1 MNDRT
6 AEKEREIQKE
16 QKPSFHHLLRLFL
29 YVFRATKGISCIYLG
44 LFVLLSFL
52 RPLIAEIWGRYISV
66 VENAGNR
73 VTEAALML
81 VLYWGISFA
90 ADLLESYLAPE
101 GGGDFEQLDMIQAN
115 RQQELFKVH
124 LLKKVNSVSPEY
136 LEAPVMKDRMRQ
148 VFDFAVLGV
157 GAYFI
162 ADALKAELVPGD
174 IVVRSGNEEITALQ
188 NVTGEQ
194 RKNGSKAC
202 GGHFEIEAVADE
214 FPVIRMDKG
223 IVLEASQDPYGA
235 MYYTVYNEDFSEL
248 YYRSERFA
256 YPENDGTYYVVIDT
270 AWGDKNHYFS
280 TEHGFTL
287 VIENDN

>member
-1 MNDRT
+1 MLKMQRP
-6 AEKEREIQKE
+6 K
-16 QKPSFHHLLRLFL
+16 SF
-29 YVFRATKGISCIYLG
+29 KD
-44 LFVLLSFL
+44 
-52 RPLIAEIWGRYISV
+52 
-66 VENAGNR
+66 
-73 VTEAALML
+73 L
-81 VLYWGISFA
+81 VLGI
-90 ADLLESYLAPE
+90 L
-101 GGGDFEQLDMIQAN
+101 I
-115 RQQELFKVH
+115 V
-124 LLKKVNSVSPEY
+124 
-136 LEAPVMKDRMRQ
+136 
-148 VFDFAVLGV
+148 AVLGV

-162 ADALKAELVPGD
+162 ADALKAELVPGN
-174 IVVRSGNEEITALQ
+174 IAVRSGDEEITALQ

-194 RKNGSKAC
+194 SKNGSKAC
-202 GGHFEIEAVADE
+202 GGRFEIEKVADE

-287 VIENDN
+287 VIGNDN

>member
-1 MNDRT
+1 M
-6 AEKEREIQKE
+6 
-16 QKPSFHHLLRLFL
+16 
-29 YVFRATKGISCIYLG
+29 
-44 LFVLLSFL
+44 
-52 RPLIAEIWGRYISV
+52 
-66 VENAGNR
+66 
-73 VTEAALML
+73 
-81 VLYWGISFA
+81 
-90 ADLLESYLAPE
+90 
-101 GGGDFEQLDMIQAN
+101 
-115 RQQELFKVH
+115 
-124 LLKKVNSVSPEY
+124 
-136 LEAPVMKDRMRQ
+136 
-148 VFDFAVLGV
+148 
-157 GAYFI
+157 
-162 ADALKAELVPGD
+162 
-174 IVVRSGNEEITALQ
+174 TALQ

-202 GGHFEIEAVADE
+202 GGHFEIEEVADE

-287 VIENDN
+287 VIENSN

>member
-1 MNDRT
+1 MQEMLKITGIRKSFSTLDVLKGVDLT
-6 AEKEREIQKE
+6 VHKGEVVSLIG
-16 QKPSFHHLLRLFL
+16 PSGSGKTTLLRCANFLDQAEDGTMVLDGQTYHLGHVRRTEMYEVRRHTAFVFQNYNLFL
-29 YVFRATKGISCIYLG
+29 NK
-44 LFVLLSFL
+44 
-52 RPLIAEIWGRYISV
+52 
-66 VENAGNR
+66 
-73 VTEAALML
+73 
-81 VLYWGISFA
+81 
-90 ADLLESYLAPE
+90 
-101 GGGDFEQLDMIQAN
+101 
-115 RQQELFKVH
+115 
-124 LLKKVNSVSPEY
+124 
-136 LEAPVMKDRMRQ
+136 
-148 VFDFAVLGV
+148 
-157 GAYFI
+157 
-162 ADALKAELVPGD
+162 
-174 IVVRSGNEEITALQ
+174 TALQ

-202 GGHFEIEAVADE
+202 RGHFEIEAVADE

-287 VIENDN
+287 VIENSN

>member
-1 MNDRT
+1 MLKMQRP
-6 AEKEREIQKE
+6 K
-16 QKPSFHHLLRLFL
+16 SF
-29 YVFRATKGISCIYLG
+29 KD
-44 LFVLLSFL
+44 
-52 RPLIAEIWGRYISV
+52 
-66 VENAGNR
+66 
-73 VTEAALML
+73 L
-81 VLYWGISFA
+81 VLGI
-90 ADLLESYLAPE
+90 L
-101 GGGDFEQLDMIQAN
+101 II
-115 RQQELFKVH
+115 
-124 LLKKVNSVSPEY
+124 
-136 LEAPVMKDRMRQ
+136 
-148 VFDFAVLGV
+148 AVLGV

-194 RKNGSKAC
+194 SKNGSKAC
-202 GGHFEIEAVADE
+202 GVHFEIEEVADE
-214 FPVIRMDKG
+214 FPVIYMDKG

-256 YPENDGTYYVVIDT
+256 YPESDGTYYVVIDT

-287 VIENDN
+287 VIENNN

>member
-1 MNDRT
+1 MQEMLKITGIRKSFSTLDVLKGVDLT
-6 AEKEREIQKE
+6 VHKGEVVSLIG
-16 QKPSFHHLLRLFL
+16 PSGSGKTTLLRCANFLDQAEDGTMVLDGQTYHLGHVRRTEMYEARRHTAFVFQNYNLFL
-29 YVFRATKGISCIYLG
+29 NK
-44 LFVLLSFL
+44 
-52 RPLIAEIWGRYISV
+52 
-66 VENAGNR
+66 
-73 VTEAALML
+73 
-81 VLYWGISFA
+81 
-90 ADLLESYLAPE
+90 
-101 GGGDFEQLDMIQAN
+101 
-115 RQQELFKVH
+115 
-124 LLKKVNSVSPEY
+124 
-136 LEAPVMKDRMRQ
+136 
-148 VFDFAVLGV
+148 
-157 GAYFI
+157 
-162 ADALKAELVPGD
+162 
-174 IVVRSGNEEITALQ
+174 TALQ

-248 YYRSERFA
+248 YCRSERFA

>member
-1 MNDRT
+1 MVLDGQTYHLGHVRRTEMYEARRRT
-6 AEKEREIQKE
+6 AFVFQNYN
-16 QKPSFHHLLRLFL
+16 LFL
-29 YVFRATKGISCIYLG
+29 NK
-44 LFVLLSFL
+44 
-52 RPLIAEIWGRYISV
+52 
-66 VENAGNR
+66 
-73 VTEAALML
+73 
-81 VLYWGISFA
+81 
-90 ADLLESYLAPE
+90 
-101 GGGDFEQLDMIQAN
+101 
-115 RQQELFKVH
+115 
-124 LLKKVNSVSPEY
+124 
-136 LEAPVMKDRMRQ
+136 
-148 VFDFAVLGV
+148 
-157 GAYFI
+157 
-162 ADALKAELVPGD
+162 
-174 IVVRSGNEEITALQ
+174 TALQ

-202 GGHFEIEAVADE
+202 GGHFEIEEVADE

-287 VIENDN
+287 VIGNNN

>member
-1 MNDRT
+1 MLKMQRP
-6 AEKEREIQKE
+6 K
-16 QKPSFHHLLRLFL
+16 SF
-29 YVFRATKGISCIYLG
+29 KD
-44 LFVLLSFL
+44 
-52 RPLIAEIWGRYISV
+52 
-66 VENAGNR
+66 
-73 VTEAALML
+73 L
-81 VLYWGISFA
+81 VLGI
-90 ADLLESYLAPE
+90 L
-101 GGGDFEQLDMIQAN
+101 I
-115 RQQELFKVH
+115 V
-124 LLKKVNSVSPEY
+124 
-136 LEAPVMKDRMRQ
+136 
-148 VFDFAVLGV
+148 AVLGV

-202 GGHFEIEAVADE
+202 GGHFEIEEVADE

-256 YPENDGTYYVVIDT
+256 YPENDGTYYVVVDT

-287 VIENDN
+287 VIRGLCKFNYVNLIGKGGRKWRLHIYMCIPNTAFWTALAALKSCSIRRRRWGRKALPLPITA